1 MTSMWRVAALLVAV
15 AALSGCGGDRITIDL
30 DEVNGSGITGT
41 VELTPAG
48 ENTRITVTKVEG
60 GTITGARVMP
70 FSACPTIDDKYP
82 ITPPTGIVQ
91 GHFQSFRDS
100 DDKDALT
107 AAFLRKGRYVACG
120 ST

>member
-1 MTSMWRVAALLVAV
+1 MWRVTALLAV
-15 AALSGCGGDRITIDL
+15 AALGGGCGGDRITIDL

-41 VELTPAG
+41 LELTPAG

-60 GTITGARVMP
+60 GMITGARVMS

-91 GHFQSFRDS
+91 VPFQSFRESADE
-100 DDKDALT
+100 DALT
-107 AAFLRKGRYVACG
+107 AAFLRKGKYMACG
-120 ST
+120 SA